1 MMPYVKKLTKEE
13 FKELLLNNSY
23 TQMIDSCKIDQKNIM
38 NYALSNVLIVFMYFI
53 LNLLAF

>member
-1 MMPYVKKLTKEE
+1 MPYVKKLTKEE

-23 TQMIDSCKIDQKNIM
+23 IQMIDSCKIDQKNIM